1 MSKPSKSTRKD
12 DKLQQLEREL
22 AAQKKKN
29 AELQK
34 QKTIRLDDAQLE
46 SIFTRL
52 EQNIEWSTDRVV
64 DEMPRYVTTPQ
75 FGERKNNSNFFSLI
89 LRVII
94 ALIFF
99 ALGFSIVW
107 VILTYGK
114 QYWNEG
120 LAKRFA
126 LIFVTMVSI
135 CCFILGV
142 EILKEKDRNYV
153 VAVFSALV
161 AVVALIV
168 AFVK

>member
-34 QKTIRLDDAQLE
+34 QKTIRLDDEQLE
-46 SIFTRL
+46 SIFNRL
-52 EQNIEWSTDRVV
+52 EQDIEWSTNRVV
-64 DEMPRYVTTPQ
+64 DEMPRYVTTPR
-75 FGERKNNSNFFSLI
+75 FGERKNNSGFFSLI
-89 LRVII
+89 LRIII

-99 ALGFSIVW
+99 VLSFSIIW
-107 VILTYGK
+107 VILTYRK
-114 QYWNEG
+114 QYWSEG
-120 LAKRFA
+120 LAQRFA
-126 LIFVTMVSI
+126 LIVVAMVGI

-142 EILKEKDRNYV
+142 EMLKEKDRNYV

>member
-34 QKTIRLDDAQLE
+34 QKTIRLDDEQLE

-52 EQNIEWSTDRVV
+52 EQDIEWSTDRVV
-64 DEMPRYVTTPQ
+64 DEMPRCITTPQ
-75 FGERKNNSNFFSLI
+75 LGERKNNSDFFSLI
-89 LRVII
+89 LRAII

-99 ALGFSIVW
+99 VLAGCLIYTIF
-107 VILTYGK
+107 TYGR

-120 LAKRFA
+120 MAQRFA
-126 LIFVTMVSI
+126 LIFVAITGFD
-135 CCFILGV
+135 CFLLGI
-142 EILKEKDRNYV
+142 EILKEKDRNYI
-153 VAVFSALV
+153 VALFSALV
-161 AVVALIV
+161 ALVALIV
-168 AFVK
+168 TLVK

>member
-75 FGERKNNSNFFSLI
+75 FGERKNNSDFFFFNSESYYCLDFFRTWFFYRMGYTYLRKAI
-89 LRVII
+89 LERGV
-94 ALIFF
+94 
-99 ALGFSIVW
+99 
-107 VILTYGK
+107 GK
-114 QYWNEG
+114 
-120 LAKRFA
+120 AF
-126 LIFVTMVSI
+126 
-135 CCFILGV
+135 CFDFCYNGKHLLLHTG
-142 EILKEKDRNYV
+142 R
-153 VAVFSALV
+153 
-161 AVVALIV
+161 
-168 AFVK
+168 